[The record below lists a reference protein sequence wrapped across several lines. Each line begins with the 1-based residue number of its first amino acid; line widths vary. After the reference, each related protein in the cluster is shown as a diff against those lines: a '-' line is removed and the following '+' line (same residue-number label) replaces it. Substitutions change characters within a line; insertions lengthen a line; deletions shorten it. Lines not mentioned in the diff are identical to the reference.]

1 MKRYLLAGI
10 AAVLLALAGQTC
22 AADFPVKPIRVI
34 IPFSPGGITD
44 VMGRAL
50 AVEMSRTLGQQ
61 VIVENR
67 AGALGAIGTAAVA
80 SAPADGY
87 TLLFVPSTFTQMPQ
101 TNKNLTFDVERDF
114 EPITIPLVTPIFI
127 FANSRHPAQNLNE
140 LMAYLRANPQTP
152 YATSGIG
159 SPGHVAF
166 ALLSEQL
173 KIDLVHVP
181 YKGGADSSAATA
193 AGDVPLAVVAPQP
206 GLGMAEQ
213 GRLKVLGVV
222 GNSRSKLLPNVPSVG
237 ETGLPI
243 VENKV
248 WLGFLAPRG
257 TPKDVV
263 ARLHKDISMAL
274 QSESVM
280 ARAKASAVDIET
292 PISSADF
299 AAQIGREV
307 KVWADLYRRLKL
319 Q

>member
-1 MKRYLLAGI
+1 MTRYLLAGA
-10 AAVLLALAGQTC
+10 AAVFFALAGLAS
-22 AADFPVKPIRVI
+22 AADYPTRPIRVI
-34 IPFSPGGITD
+34 IPYSAGGITD
-44 VMGRAL
+44 VMGRTIA
-50 AVEMSRTLGQQ
+50 AEMSRTLGQQ

-80 SAPADGY
+80 SAPPDGY
-87 TLLFVPSTFTQMPQ
+87 TLLFLPSTFTQMPQ

-127 FANSRHPAQNLNE
+127 FANSKHPAQNLNE
-140 LMAYLRANPQTP
+140 LIAHLRANPQTP

-173 KIDLVHVP
+173 KVDLTHVP
-181 YKGGADSSAATA
+181 YKGGADSTAAAA

-206 GLGMAEQ
+206 GLAMAEQ

-222 GNSRSKLLPNVPSVG
+222 GNSRSKLLPNVPSLG

-243 VENKV
+243 IENKI
-248 WLGFLAPRG
+248 WLGFIAPRG
-257 TPKDVV
+257 TPKDII
-263 ARLHKDISMAL
+263 ARLHKDISAAL
-274 QSESVM
+274 QSQAVI
-280 ARAKASAVDIET
+280 ATAKASSVSIET
-292 PISSADF
+292 PISSAEF
-299 AAQIGREV
+299 SAQISREV
-307 KVWADLYRRLKL
+307 KLWADLYRRLKL